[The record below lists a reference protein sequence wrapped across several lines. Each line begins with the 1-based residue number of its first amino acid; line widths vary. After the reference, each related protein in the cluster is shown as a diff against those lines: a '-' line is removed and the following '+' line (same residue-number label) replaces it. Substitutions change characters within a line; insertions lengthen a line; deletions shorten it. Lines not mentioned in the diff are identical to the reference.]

1 MSSVI
6 VAGDT
11 SGSVTLQAP
20 AVSGSTVLTLPTTS
34 GTLVV
39 NSGAQTIE
47 FADGSASAPSITNS
61 GDTNTGMFFPAA
73 DTIAF
78 AEGGTEAMR
87 IDSSG
92 NLLVGTTSP
101 LQSSQLTV
109 YASPTP
115 ITTID
120 RTTNIGATVSCASS
134 GTGYIQGGVRLGT
147 EGNSGIYGYDDGTS
161 GAQGIGIFTGNNTTI
176 AERMRI
182 PSTGGIQ
189 SVNCVS
195 VGNATPSTSGAGI
208 TFPATQSASTDANT
222 LDDYEEGTW
231 TPTIAGST
239 VVGTGTYTTQ
249 AGTYTKV
256 GRLVTVTVSVVWTAH
271 TGTGHIRIPNLP
283 FTSANITSIEHLCVP
298 EFANMTMPA
307 STTPCAIIGANSTVT
322 TIYSQAVGTG
332 TVAVLAMDTAAGI
345 WLSITYQAT

>member
-1 MSSVI
+1 
-6 VAGDT
+6 
-11 SGSVTLQAP
+11 
-20 AVSGSTVLTLPTTS
+20 
-34 GTLVV
+34 
-39 NSGAQTIE
+39 
-47 FADGSASAPSITNS
+47 
-61 GDTNTGMFFPAA
+61 MFFPAA

-231 TPTIAGST
+231 TPVISNAGTDVGATYLYRSGRYVKIGNTVWVSFGFRLSGVGSGGSLNIYINGLPFAANTYGAYQEPATAGAAGNLNNAANAVMVRYYPAGSGSTLIFTRLANGGDTQWLYNDLTSTSFLSAQLSYT
-239 VVGTGTYTTQ
+239 V
-249 AGTYTKV
+249 
-256 GRLVTVTVSVVWTAH
+256 
-271 TGTGHIRIPNLP
+271 
-283 FTSANITSIEHLCVP
+283 
-298 EFANMTMPA
+298 
-307 STTPCAIIGANSTVT
+307 
-322 TIYSQAVGTG
+322 
-332 TVAVLAMDTAAGI
+332 
-345 WLSITYQAT
+345 